1 MSLQTHVTVLF
12 AESFLQFSIFLWIV
26 SAKSL
31 PLCFFWKAMPSS
43 FFVSVSISIHGCY
56 HKKFVVL
63 RKKTFLEELA
73 LFPFLSEIEED
84 GKKFLYL
91 LQFAAT
97 LLLAELFWIVFGIA
111 AKILTHRT
119 MLIAGWSHSF
129 FSSYMCHQTS
139 IKSKWDSVYCLY
151 ICVIRLIRRM
161 NAKVIYLALL
171 TSWINRK
178 EQQPMRTNLFTCNV
192 NSECNV

>member
-1 MSLQTHVTVLF
+1 
-12 AESFLQFSIFLWIV
+12 
-26 SAKSL
+26 
-31 PLCFFWKAMPSS
+31 MPSS

-119 MLIAGWSHSF
+119 MLIAG
-129 FSSYMCHQTS
+129 
-139 IKSKWDSVYCLY
+139 
-151 ICVIRLIRRM
+151 
-161 NAKVIYLALL
+161 
-171 TSWINRK
+171 
-178 EQQPMRTNLFTCNV
+178 
-192 NSECNV
+192 